1 MRPTRATTLLTA
13 GLVTLLGVPAGAA
26 AAAETPVS
34 LYVNNQDG
42 SNCSDAGAGTQAV
55 PYCTVS
61 AAAKAVAPG
70 QTVRIKPGKAYTEA
84 VTITRS
90 GEPGKPISF
99 VSDVQGDQTPALL
112 SSGKGPVVISGASH
126 VVLRNLHFGTGIRIN
141 GSHGVEVDRVQTR
154 RTPAAASVRIGEGST
169 DVRLTRSLFAGV
181 RIDGGARN
189 TVLGR
194 NEISGATVPAVA
206 AVDAPGTV
214 VTNNT
219 VYGSCAASLSVTGGT
234 TGAALFNN
242 VIWTAGGA
250 AECTA
255 AADPRNAVLV
265 SQSATQGI
273 RADYNLVVGNKNTA
287 DPVPYSWSGTTYKD
301 LASFR
306 AATGQGAHDI
316 LTPTSDDVHLGE
328 GSPVID
334 SADAT
339 APGVPPTDF
348 EGLPALD
355 DPHTPN
361 SGKNGGYL
369 DRGAYEV
376 HDEMTATWMTVDQP
390 WAPVG
395 TEVGFQAVSDSRW
408 PTTMSYRVDFGDG
421 SAPVDTPQGDGLNG
435 AAKHVYGTPGDYVV
449 KVTAVS
455 VSGRTATTQ
464 KTVKAT
470 PAGPGT
476 ATFTAKQVLPPAG
489 DTQEHVPPLTY
500 EFDASA
506 SVTTW
511 PVENM
516 EVDFGEGW
524 SSNHGAT
531 TVARRTY
538 EKPGEYKVKVKLV
551 DTKGGTATATQTVRV
566 DYAPSGY
573 VAVTPY
579 RLQDTRG
586 WGGGALKGGEP
597 TVVGMPLDLKTGNST
612 AAGMAA
618 VVLNVTLTDAS
629 QDTHLTVSPN
639 REDRPTTS
647 NVNVRKGGTSS
658 NTVTVPVNDIGWV
671 WMRLNSGQAHM
682 IVDLVGYYR
691 PNAGEK
697 FSPVTPARLSDTRT
711 SGGALG
717 SGATRTVKVAGVG
730 GIPADAKAVALN
742 LTGTGATTDTHVIAY
757 PDPAN
762 RPTTSN
768 LNPEPGKD
776 KSNQAIVPVGPDGT
790 ITLYNNA
797 GSTHLVV
804 DAVGFYGKAGKTLF
818 TPVPAKRL
826 ADTRTTGKVAPGA
839 TTTVAGLPAGA
850 VGAVLNVTATD
861 TTGPGFLTVHGFGT
875 PRTDA
880 SSLNTLPGLTV
891 PNHVTTPVGDG
902 KVSVFNSWGGSNHVI
917 ADLLGYFTQG

>member
-1 MRPTRATTLLTA
+1 MRPTRATVLLTA

-26 AAAETPVS
+26 AAAENPAS

-42 SNCSDAGAGTQAV
+42 SNCSDSGAGTKAV
-55 PYCTVS
+55 PYCTIA
-61 AAAKAVAPG
+61 AAAKAVLPG
-70 QTVRIKPGKAYTEA
+70 QTVRIKPGKVYTEA
-84 VTITRS
+84 VTINRS
-90 GEPGKPISF
+90 GEPGKPIGF
-99 VSDVQGDQTPALL
+99 VSDVQGDENPALL

-126 VVLRNLHFGTGIRIN
+126 VVLRDLYFGTGIRIN
-141 GSHGVEVDRVQTR
+141 GSHDVELDRVQTR
-154 RTPAAASVRIGEGST
+154 RVPGAASVRVGEGST
-169 DVRLTRSLFAGV
+169 DVRLTRSWMAGV

-219 VYGSCAASLSVTGGT
+219 VYGYCAASLSVTGAT

-273 RADYNLVVGNKNTA
+273 RADYNLVVGNKNA
-287 DPVPYSWSGTTYKD
+287 DNPVPYSWSGTTYKD

-316 LTPTSDDVHLGE
+316 LTPTSDDVHTGE

-339 APGVPPTDF
+339 APGVLPTDL
-348 EGLPALD
+348 EGVPVLD
-355 DPHTPN
+355 DPLTPN
-361 SGKNGGYL
+361 TGKDGGYL

-376 HDEMTATWMTVDQP
+376 RDHMTAVWMTIDQP

-395 TEVGFQAVSDSRW
+395 TEVQVQAVSDSRW

-421 SAPVDTPQGDGLNG
+421 SQPVVTRQGDGMNG
-435 AAKHVYGTPGDYVV
+435 VAKHVYGKPGDYAV
-449 KVTAVS
+449 KVTGVNAE
-455 VSGRTATTQ
+455 GRTATTQ

-476 ATFTAKQVLPPAG
+476 ASFTASQVLPPAG
-489 DTQEHVPPLTY
+489 DTQERVAPLTY
-500 EFDASA
+500 VFDASA
-506 SVTTW
+506 SLTPW

-524 SSNHGAT
+524 SSNNGAT
-531 TVARRTY
+531 TSVRNTY
-538 EKPGEYKVKVKLV
+538 QKPGDYKVTVKLV
-551 DTKGGTATATQTVRV
+551 DTKGGTVTATQTVRV

-586 WGGGALKGGEP
+586 WGGPLKGGDP
-597 TVVGMPLDLKTGNST
+597 AVVTMPLGLTTGNST
-612 AAGMAA
+612 AAGMSAA
-618 VVLNVTLTDAS
+618 VLNVTLTEAT
-629 QDTHLTVSPN
+629 QDTHLSLSPT
-639 REDRPTTS
+639 REERPATS

-671 WMRLNSGQAHM
+671 FVRLNSGQAHV
-682 IVDLVGYYR
+682 IVDFVGYYQ
-691 PNAGEK
+691 PNAGER

-742 LTGTGATTDTHVIAY
+742 LTGTGATSDTHVIAY

-762 RPTTSN
+762 RPATSN

-804 DAVGFYGKAGKTLF
+804 DAVGYYGKDGKALF

-826 ADTRTTGKVAPGA
+826 ADTRATGKVAPGA
-839 TTTVAGLPAGA
+839 TTTVAGLPAA
-850 VGAVLNVTATD
+850 AIGAVLNVTATD

-917 ADLLGYFTQG
+917 ADLLGYFTPA

>member
-1 MRPTRATTLLTA
+1 MRPTRATVLLTA
-13 GLVTLLGVPAGAA
+13 GLVTLLGLPAGAA
-26 AAAETPVS
+26 AAAETPAS

-55 PYCTVS
+55 PYCS
-61 AAAKAVAPG
+61 IAAAAKVVAPG
-70 QTVRIKPGKAYTEA
+70 QTVRIKPGKAYDEA

-99 VSDVQGDQTPALL
+99 VSDVQPNPNTYVHLAT
-112 SSGKGPVVISGASH
+112 GKGLTVSGASH
-126 VVLRNLHFGTGIRIN
+126 VAVNRLLMRGAGVQVKGSSDVELDRVYSRN
-141 GSHGVEVDRVQTR
+141 GSLDSLVIGGGSSNVRVSR
-154 RTPAAASVRIGEGST
+154 AS
-169 DVRLTRSLFAGV
+169 LLGV
-181 RIDGGARN
+181 RIDGGSRDTVLSRN
-189 TVLGR
+189 TILSQ
-194 NEISGATVPAVA
+194 SGPAVA

-219 VYGSCAASLSVTGGT
+219 LIGTCAATVSLTGGST
-234 TGAALFNN
+234 ASGLFNN
-242 VIWTAGGA
+242 VLTNGGCVLPDA
-250 AECTA
+250 RT
-255 AADPRNAVLV
+255 AVLV
-265 SQSATQGI
+265 SQSAAAGT
-273 RADYNLVVGNKNTA
+273 RVDYNAVAA
-287 DPVPYSWSGTTYKD
+287 DPEFYPAPYNWSGTAYKD
-301 LASFR
+301 LKAFQ
-306 AATGQGAHDI
+306 AATGQGARDI
-316 LTPTSDDVHLGE
+316 VTDSSDKVGNYE
-328 GSPVID
+328 GSLVID

-339 APGVPPTDF
+339 APGVLLTDVT
-348 EGLPALD
+348 GKPMVD
-355 DPHTPN
+355 DPLVPN
-361 SGKNGGYL
+361 TGKNGGYL
-369 DRGAYEV
+369 DRGATEV
-376 HDEMTATWMTVDQP
+376 QDGLTRVSLTADPTH
-390 WAPVG
+390 APVG
-395 TEVGFQAVSDSRW
+395 TEVAVQAVSDSRW
-408 PTTMSYRVDFGDG
+408 PTTVTYQVDFGDG
-421 SAPVDTPQGDGLNG
+421 SAPVDAPRGGGDHGS
-435 AAKHVYGTPGDYVV
+435 AKHTYGKPGDYVV
-449 KVTAVS
+449 KVTAVNAAG
-455 VSGRTATTQ
+455 VKVTTEGR
-464 KTVKAT
+464 VKAA

-476 ATFTAKQVLPPAG
+476 AAFTAKQVLPPAG
-489 DTQEHVPPLTY
+489 DTEEHVPPLTY
-500 EFDASA
+500 VFDASA
-506 SVTTW
+506 SVTPW

-524 SSNHGAT
+524 SSNNGAT
-531 TVARRTY
+531 TSVRRTY
-538 EKPGEYKVKVKLV
+538 EKPGEYKVTVKLT
-551 DTKGGTATATQTVRV
+551 DTKGGTVTATQTVRV

-579 RLQDTRG
+579 RVQDTRN
-586 WGGGALKGGEP
+586 WGGHLKGGES
-597 TVVGMPLDLKTGNST
+597 TVVGMPLGLKTGDTT

-691 PNAGEK
+691 PNGGER

-717 SGATRTVKVAGVG
+717 AGATRTVKVAGVG

-742 LTGTGATTDTHVIAY
+742 LTGTGATSDTHVIAY

-776 KSNQAIVPVGPDGT
+776 KSNQAIVPVGPNGT

-804 DAVGFYGKAGKTLF
+804 DAVGFYGKDGKTLF

-850 VGAVLNVTATD
+850 VGAALNVTATD
-861 TTGPGFLTVHGFGT
+861 TTGPGFLTVHAFGT

-891 PNHVTTPVGDG
+891 PNHVTTPVADG
-902 KVSVFNSWGGSNHVI
+902 KVSVFNSWGGPNHVI
-917 ADLLGYFTQG
+917 TDLLGYFTAG